1 MTDVQVG
8 SPAEAAGLRIG
19 DIILTADGGSVTDM
33 DALNAQLYTHAP
45 GDSRRLSVYRNG
57 RQGDVT
63 VALTEKH

>member
-1 MTDVQVG
+1 M
-8 SPAEAAGLRIG
+8 
-19 DIILTADGGSVTDM
+19 TDM

-45 GDSRRLSVYRNG
+45 GDSMRLSVYRNG